1 MTSSWQVYG
10 REVVEAHYRACL
22 YAGVN
27 IGEQNL
33 PFFKIISLI
42 ITIVTMPSRYQG
54 APMRRWCQP
63 SGSFKWV
70 SNRKDLRRWNHRKN
84 DLDWSLR
91 GDRDGRRSLDGSI
104 SSSQGR
110 WGGRANVFDWHDGR
124 IDCGKW
130 GRCFNLALNSAFAHF
145 VWLLSMLID
154 ISVNIEF
161 QYLIEIFNLEFLI
174 WFQDFGLLVTMDP
187 KPMQV

>member
-1 MTSSWQVYG
+1 MMTRSWQGYG

-27 IGEQNL
+27 IGERNL
-33 PFFKIISLI
+33 PFFKIISVV
-42 ITIVTMPSRYQG
+42 ITIVTMPSQHQG

-70 SNRKDLRRWNHRKN
+70 SNPKDFRRWNHLKN
-84 DLDWSLR
+84 YLDWSLR

-110 WGGRANVFDWHDGR
+110 WGGRANVFDSHDWLWW
-124 IDCGKW
+124 W

-161 QYLIEIFNLEFLI
+161 QYLIEIFNLFSGFRTSSDNGSETDAGI
-174 WFQDFGLLVTMDP
+174 R
-187 KPMQV
+187 